1 MYTQED
7 VRKLFKQRG
16 EIEMELRVRQ
26 AQYYGREAE
35 TPPEILA
42 RISALQRELMTIEG
56 LFAALSENEAFV
68 IRHHLIEELDWPQT
82 MTLFTQKWGME
93 AEKSLRSMKALQE
106 KGLRKIAR
114 LLNTRIGSICL
125 SEENKLFWK
134 FHLAQCIY
142 FSSRT
147 IDCEGGKVI
156 ASSNRTPQ

>member
-82 MTLFTQKWGME
+82 MTLFAQKWGMA

-114 LLNTRIGSICL
+114 LHNTRIGSDCL
-125 SEENKLFWK
+125 SEDNKLF
-134 FHLAQCIY
+134 
-142 FSSRT
+142 
-147 IDCEGGKVI
+147 
-156 ASSNRTPQ
+156 

>member
-114 LLNTRIGSICL
+114 LLNTRIGSNCL

>member
-106 KGLRKIAR
+106 KGLRKIVR
-114 LLNTRIGSICL
+114 LLNTRIGSNCL
-125 SEENKLFWK
+125 SEENKLF
-134 FHLAQCIY
+134 
-142 FSSRT
+142 
-147 IDCEGGKVI
+147 
-156 ASSNRTPQ
+156 